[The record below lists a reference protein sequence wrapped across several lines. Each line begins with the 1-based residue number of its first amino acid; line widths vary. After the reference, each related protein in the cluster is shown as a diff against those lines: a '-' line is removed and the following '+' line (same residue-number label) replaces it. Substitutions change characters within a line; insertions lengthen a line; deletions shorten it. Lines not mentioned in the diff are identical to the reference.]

1 MGSVK
6 VLSEQENLV
15 DLLRLNEI
23 FNTRDNSNLGNS
35 GIWPTLS
42 NNRHHQLGTPIFSDL
57 PPKEEPVDN
66 FLGLL
71 HPPFL
76 KLVPARR
83 VKGGIL
89 DNTTE
94 G

>member
-23 FNTRDNSNLGNS
+23 FNTRDNSNLGNA
-35 GIWPTLS
+35 GIRPALS
-42 NNRHHQLGTPIFSDL
+42 NNLLHQLGTPFFFSFSEL
-57 PPKEEPVDN
+57 LPKEEPVHKY
-66 FLGLL
+66 LGLL

-76 KLVPARR
+76 KPISEASSCQA
-83 VKGGIL
+83 G
-89 DNTTE
+89 
-94 G
+94 